1 MTQEPRKSLVMALAW
16 FAFGDSYKVSS
27 ITILQHGIYSK
38 FIKEFPFL
46 LVWHGPVRFAK
57 KPG

>member
-1 MTQEPRKSLVMALAW
+1 VMALAW

-38 FIKEFPFL
+38 FIKEFPLL
-46 LVWHGPVRFAK
+46 LVWHGHVRFAK
-57 KPG
+57 KLD